1 MRILIRTSKW
11 AIWARR
17 LGSFAVPLTVLPVL
31 LHREQMIGSSDFVI
45 VETVAAAIAAL
56 AVFLALGAF
65 GRLWITGDRGW
76 GKAVW
81 GLVFGLV
88 CLLPFGFFGYEA
100 MRYPAVNEVTTDIAD
115 PLPLVSSIRV
125 VPTSTALQDVISA
138 TFPNARTRSYP
149 VDATE
154 MFVIVERLVMQR
166 GWDVRTK
173 RAPPGA
179 LGTGQIN
186 AIAVRLFGW
195 RDEVALRIAGTTQGS
210 TIDMRS
216 VPLAGFVDFGENGRR
231 IEEFL
236 VALDQQITLTL
247 RDGAQPDVAPDADS
261 DAPPVP
267 EIEEDDDA
275 EPAPALEQALPETV
289 PEG

>member
-17 LGSFAVPLTVLPVL
+17 FGSFAVPLTVIPVL

-45 VETVAAAIAAL
+45 VEAVAAAIAAL

-65 GRLWITGDRGW
+65 GRLWMTGDRGW

-81 GLVFGLV
+81 GLFFGLV
-88 CLLPFGFFGYEA
+88 CLLPFAFLGYEA
-100 MRYPAVNEVTTDIAD
+100 MRYPAVNEVTTDIAT
-115 PLPLVSSIRV
+115 PLPLVSPVSV
-125 VPTSTALQDVISA
+125 APTSAALRDVIA
-138 TFPNARTRSYP
+138 AAFPNARTRSYP

-154 MFVIVERLVMQR
+154 MFVIVDRLVEQR
-166 GWDVRTK
+166 GWDVRTQ

-247 RDGAQPDVAPDADS
+247 RDGAQPTAAPEPETA
-261 DAPPVP
+261 APPVP
-267 EIEEDDDA
+267 EGED
-275 EPAPALEQALPETV
+275 EPAPDAEENQPETV